1 MIGIIAAMDVEMK
14 SLRSFMTD
22 TKTETVSG
30 ITFVSGTLEGKLVVT
45 AVCGI
50 GKVFAAMCAQTM
62 ILRYQPECIVNTG
75 VAGALSDKLSIG
87 SVAISSAVVQHD
99 MDTSALGDPLGL
111 ISGVNKVQLP
121 ADSDLCGQLSACA
134 TVLGIRTETGVI
146 ASGDQ
151 FISSAERKDAIIKT
165 FGAIA
170 CEMEGAAIGQVCYV
184 NRVPFC
190 VLRAISDSADGSSHM
205 DYPTFVG
212 MAAEQLNVPVVVHEQ
227 NSVMGMAKNTSWSH
241 SCKISA
247 SARAGLM
254 WPAVPPPVRTNFIVS
269 SFRCRDDW
277 RRAPFQNH
285 GVATPASPKKHFP
298 LGETSLAKR
307 FSMRRRAE
315 P

>member
-1 MIGIIAAMDVEMK
+1 MIGIIAAMNVEME

-22 TKTETVSG
+22 TTTETISG
-30 ITFVSGTLEGKLVVT
+30 ITFVSGTLEGKQVVT

-75 VAGALSDKLSIG
+75 VAGTLSDKLTIG
-87 SVAISSAVVQHD
+87 SIAVSSAVVQHD
-99 MDTSALGDPLGL
+99 MDTSAIGDPVGL
-111 ISGVNKVQLP
+111 ISGINKVQLP
-121 ADSDLCGQLSACA
+121 ADPDLCGQLSACA

-151 FISSAERKDAIIKT
+151 FISSSERKDAIVKT

-212 MAAEQLNVPVVVHEQ
+212 MAAEQ
-227 NSVMGMAKNTSWSH
+227 SVTLLRTFLKN
-241 SCKISA
+241 
-247 SARAGLM
+247 
-254 WPAVPPPVRTNFIVS
+254 
-269 SFRCRDDW
+269 
-277 RRAPFQNH
+277 
-285 GVATPASPKKHFP
+285 
-298 LGETSLAKR
+298 
-307 FSMRRRAE
+307 
-315 P
+315 